1 MMPGGRATGLTSCWQ
16 DGMVAQPLMT
26 SKNLLFRMTVPVTHG
41 HFGPGGEVFC
51 TCGLL
56 EAVQES
62 LEDGVIPGLSL
73 PSNTQPGDSRMRAW
87 VRGVGAEMVGAARD
101 RPRLGRDPGDTC
113 TGGPRPSG
121 SECSGT
127 APEPRHSPPAL
138 PPSCPQI
145 SGLGRQMP
153 RAGPGGTA
161 GQKAASVHE
170 RKSTSS

>member
-1 MMPGGRATGLTSCWQ
+1 MRPGPLSPLPSLREDQGQLELLLLHPCWRSVFPPPSPLEHGAT
-16 DGMVAQPLMT
+16 MT
-26 SKNLLFRMTVPVTHG
+26 SGELFAVSCQGLEARREMDFLGMTVPVTHG

-87 VRGVGAEMVGAARD
+87 
-101 RPRLGRDPGDTC
+101 
-113 TGGPRPSG
+113 
-121 SECSGT
+121 
-127 APEPRHSPPAL
+127 
-138 PPSCPQI
+138 I